1 MAAEKKSAPTLED
14 VARESGVSLKTASRV
29 LNGSLQV
36 RPDKV
41 ARIQAVMSRLGYRP
55 NELAR
60 GLKAKRSSAIGMIV
74 PRLSDPFYASIIE
87 AVQQVA
93 RENGY
98 VVIVT
103 SSADDQA
110 LERPEISTLVRRQVD
125 GLIIATANGKHDNFS
140 DILPEG
146 LQVITIDEPIRGTTY
161 DSVTVTNKRS
171 AREATQHMIDHGD
184 RRIVA
189 VVSRPYLRT
198 CAERLFG
205 YTDAMKQAGLEPQ
218 HCVVDHESS
227 IERNRALRDI
237 CADPKVEG
245 IFTLNWV
252 CTMLVLHGLK
262 QAKKKI
268 GKDIRLIS
276 FDDFELAEMLSPS
289 LTVVRQPAIELGR
302 EAARLLLG
310 RLNGDESEKP
320 HRVVLP
326 TQLVLRN
333 SCGCH
338 SR

>member
-74 PRLSDPFYASIIE
+74 PRLSDPFYASAIE

-103 SSADDQA
+103 SSANDQA
-110 LERPEISTLVRRQVD
+110 LERSEISTLVRRQVD

-146 LQVITIDEPIRGTTY
+146 LQVITIDEPIRGAAY
-161 DSVTVTNKRS
+161 DSVTVTNKQS

-189 VVSRPYLRT
+189 VVSRPYLHT

-205 YTDAMKQAGLEPQ
+205 YTDAMKQAGLAPQ
-218 HCVVDHESS
+218 HCVVDQEGS
-227 IERNRALRDI
+227 IERNRTVKDI
-237 CADPKVEG
+237 CADSKVEA

-262 QAKKKI
+262 QAKKI
-268 GKDIRLIS
+268 GKDVRLIS

-289 LTVVRQPAIELGR
+289 LTVVRQPASELGR

-310 RLNGDESEKP
+310 RLNGDESEKS
-320 HRVVLP
+320 HRIVLP

>member
-74 PRLSDPFYASIIE
+74 PRLSDPFYASAIE

-103 SSADDQA
+103 SSANDQA
-110 LERPEISTLVRRQVD
+110 LERSEISTLVRRQVD

-146 LQVITIDEPIRGTTY
+146 LQVITIDEPIRGAAY
-161 DSVTVTNKRS
+161 DSVTVTNKQS

-189 VVSRPYLRT
+189 VVSRPYLHT

-205 YTDAMKQAGLEPQ
+205 YTDAMKQAGLAPQ
-218 HCVVDHESS
+218 HCVVDQEGS
-227 IERNRALRDI
+227 IERNRAVKDI
-237 CADPKVEG
+237 CADPKVEA

-262 QAKKKI
+262 QAKKI
-268 GKDIRLIS
+268 GKDVRLIS

-289 LTVVRQPAIELGR
+289 LTVVRQPASELGR

-310 RLNGDESEKP
+310 RLNGDESEKS
-320 HRVVLP
+320 HRIVLP